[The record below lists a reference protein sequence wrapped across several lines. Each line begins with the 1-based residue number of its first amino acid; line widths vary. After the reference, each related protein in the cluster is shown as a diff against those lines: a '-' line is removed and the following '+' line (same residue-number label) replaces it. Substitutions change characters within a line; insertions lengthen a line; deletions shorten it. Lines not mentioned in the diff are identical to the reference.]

1 MKLLFYLITL
11 IPISLIRSVIN
22 IFTRLSFHS
31 FSEIY
36 KFTLRNIEISFPDM
50 LESEKKILA
59 TQSFEETILSGY
71 ETLQSW
77 SRPIHLSGKKYSEL
91 KTVFYLDKKLI
102 IIMGWQLFPYITEVL
117 TCY

>member
-36 KFTLRNIEISFPDM
+36 KLTLRNIEISFPDM

-77 SRPIHLSGKKYSEL
+77 SRPIHLSGKKIFRVENNFL
-91 KTVFYLDKKLI
+91 LDKKLI
-102 IIMGWQLFPYITEVL
+102 MIMG
-117 TCY
+117 